1 MDPLSITASVVTLV
15 EAAGIVTKSLHGFV
29 LALRTADD
37 RLNGLCDEMMHLTE
51 FLLSVGKLSS
61 KYDKQDLDLVEEDLW
76 SQSDSAIDNCEI
88 TLNELKVLVGKISD
102 GADSKRFGWKAK
114 VVIDLSRY
122 GNEISTLRDKIHKS
136 NCALQTI
143 LLTINVRSDARV
155 DRNLRALA
163 NAASRF
169 HSTASSTASSSR
181 GGSEAL
187 WRPSSVPDA
196 SISGHF
202 LAATRERV
210 ERFIGESP
218 SRSQQSS
225 PETANPPSTLRS
237 SPASLLDPANQPD
250 QSDQEEDEKDEYE
263 MECVT
268 LLQKLAVESIES
280 HEFVKAGDILKEA
293 LARQRSWASTFP
305 RRESGSLGRALKTQL
320 AVCYFFQGNWQLAEP
335 IVRELSAAKRDR
347 HLVECNLLH
356 ALALAHLSEYLF
368 EEALEAC
375 KQALHGQRRV
385 AKRGC
390 SDSGASDVN
399 NSIGLLATIHDMKG
413 DYIAAELHRRQLPPD
428 FQYHHPRHGREYLAK
443 HQKFIAA
450 VFPDNTLDLRNVDM
464 PVSLALISA
473 KLQAHT
479 DSGIE
484 MDYSPLG
491 EWEFPLLVSPKG
503 QSPLKLKE
511 DQHRRLET
519 DTSKEV
525 FTPASQPESS
535 TGNDDTE
542 KEVAKRPVVTV
553 ESYHPVRRML
563 NRMFSTMT
571 MRSPHE
577 LDDFSIGHNPAS
589 PAGLSTPVTRWH
601 FHFGHAPFNSKKSKK
616 LSKKR
621 PKGVQSPIARVLHW
635 RNDQQDTSDADLVGN
650 IDQSSHRPDFYA
662 PQTKHDRDSIVRR
675 PHMSGIQDG
684 LSVSVRDSTSSGFGQ
699 EVNDRQEL
707 QDTTIS
713 ELPWRPRQDYP
724 RAPECHTSP
733 HIRRWQFSLLPRLV
747 TGWNLGDGTSAAMT
761 PRRGARLAPVEAA
774 ELDSRQLHEIQSNR
788 TPGRPTTTPRVEA
801 EPSSPVQPR
810 NGQEPKESPA
820 SLLNGPR
827 DQDRRILQGTI
838 EDDDRTAAGHNH
850 RQLAVG

>member
-15 EAAGIVTKSLHGFV
+15 EAAGIATKSLHGFV

-143 LLTINVRSDARV
+143 LLTINVSVSMKSQATQGFLLEELKRLRASINQALLVSSKPSGGFSHDLNSRSDARV

-187 WRPSSVPDA
+187 WRPSSVLDA

-202 LAATRERV
+202 PAATRERV

-225 PETANPPSTLRS
+225 PETANPPSTSRS
-237 SPASLLDPANQPD
+237 SPASLLDPAYQPD

-268 LLQKLAVESIES
+268 LLQKLAVESTES

-293 LARQRSWASTFP
+293 LARQRSWASTITFP
-305 RRESGSLGRALKTQL
+305 RREPGSLGRALKAQL
-320 AVCYFFQGNWQLAEP
+320 AVCYFFQGNWKLAEP

-375 KQALHGQRRV
+375 KKALHGQRRV

-443 HQKFIAA
+443 HQKFIAT
-450 VFPDNTLDLRNVDM
+450 VFPDNTLDLQNVDM

-484 MDYSPLG
+484 MDYSPFG
-491 EWEFPLLVSPKG
+491 QQAFPLLVSPKG
-503 QSPLKLKE
+503 QSPLKMKE

-535 TGNDDTE
+535 TGNDD
-542 KEVAKRPVVTV
+542 
-553 ESYHPVRRML
+553 S
-563 NRMFSTMT
+563 
-571 MRSPHE
+571 
-577 LDDFSIGHNPAS
+577 
-589 PAGLSTPVTRWH
+589 
-601 FHFGHAPFNSKKSKK
+601 
-616 LSKKR
+616 
-621 PKGVQSPIARVLHW
+621 
-635 RNDQQDTSDADLVGN
+635 
-650 IDQSSHRPDFYA
+650 
-662 PQTKHDRDSIVRR
+662 
-675 PHMSGIQDG
+675 
-684 LSVSVRDSTSSGFGQ
+684 
-699 EVNDRQEL
+699 
-707 QDTTIS
+707 
-713 ELPWRPRQDYP
+713 
-724 RAPECHTSP
+724 
-733 HIRRWQFSLLPRLV
+733 
-747 TGWNLGDGTSAAMT
+747 
-761 PRRGARLAPVEAA
+761 
-774 ELDSRQLHEIQSNR
+774 
-788 TPGRPTTTPRVEA
+788 
-801 EPSSPVQPR
+801 
-810 NGQEPKESPA
+810 
-820 SLLNGPR
+820 
-827 DQDRRILQGTI
+827 
-838 EDDDRTAAGHNH
+838 HNH

>member
-102 GADSKRFGWKAK
+102 GADSKSFGWKAK

-143 LLTINVRSDARV
+143 LLTINV
-155 DRNLRALA
+155 
-163 NAASRF
+163 
-169 HSTASSTASSSR
+169 
-181 GGSEAL
+181 
-187 WRPSSVPDA
+187 
-196 SISGHF
+196 
-202 LAATRERV
+202 
-210 ERFIGESP
+210 
-218 SRSQQSS
+218 
-225 PETANPPSTLRS
+225 
-237 SPASLLDPANQPD
+237 QPD
-250 QSDQEEDEKDEYE
+250 QSDQEGDEKDEYE

-320 AVCYFFQGNWQLAEP
+320 AVCYFFQGNWKLAEP

-390 SDSGASDVN
+390 WDSGASDVN

-484 MDYSPLG
+484 MDYSPFG
-491 EWEFPLLVSPKG
+491 EQAFPLLVSPKG
-503 QSPLKLKE
+503 QSPLKMKE

-542 KEVAKRPVVTV
+542 KEVAKSPVVTV

-577 LDDFSIGHNPAS
+577 LDDSSIGHDPAS
-589 PAGLSTPVTRWH
+589 PAGLPTPVTRWH
-601 FHFGHAPFNSKKSKK
+601 FRFGHDLFTSKKSKK

-621 PKGVQSPIARVLHW
+621 PEDVQSPIARVLHW
-635 RNDQQDTSDADLVGN
+635 RDDQQDTSDADLVRN

-662 PQTKHDRDSIVRR
+662 PKIKHDRDSILRR
-675 PHMSGIQDG
+675 PHMSGLQDG
-684 LSVSVRDSTSSGFGQ
+684 PSVSLRDSTSSGFGQ

-733 HIRRWQFSLLPRLV
+733 HTRRWQFSLLPRLV

-788 TPGRPTTTPRVEA
+788 TPVRPTTTPRVEA
-801 EPSSPVQPR
+801 EPSSPGQPR

-820 SLLNGPR
+820 SREKGTAA
-827 DQDRRILQGTI
+827 QGTI